1 MNKTTG
7 TDLTGFGNLSGLN
20 KTAAPKLRF
29 PEFQD
34 APEWENPTLEEV
46 SIPVVE
52 RVGDRKLTPISI
64 SAGIGFVPQA
74 EKFGRDISGNQYRF
88 YTLARDGD
96 FVYNKGNS
104 LKFPQGCV
112 YILRNWGEVAAPN
125 VFICFRLKDG
135 YINNFFQNCFE
146 RNMHGVQ
153 LQKHITSGARSNG
166 LLNISKDTFFGI
178 RIPTPSTAEQ
188 QKIAD
193 CLTSL
198 DAWIAAQSQKMET
211 LKAYK
216 KGLMQN
222 LFPAEGESVPRLR
235 FPEFESA
242 GEWEEM
248 QFGDILQIN
257 SGKGFKASE
266 YSNNG
271 IRLLQIE
278 NVGYGKVKWSEN
290 TIYLSKDYV
299 KKYPDLILRQGDI
312 VLALNRPVTNNE
324 LKIAQLQKHDE
335 PSLLYQ
341 RVGKVEK
348 ISNSITE
355 NFIFHLCQKIVKN
368 FVIKKSIGSD
378 QPFISLKELYA
389 QMIFVPAPS
398 EQQRIAELLSAVDE
412 QIAAQSEKVA
422 ALKVHKQG
430 LMQGLFPS
438 VQT

>member
-1 MNKTTG
+1 MNKTAT
-7 TDLTGFGNLSGLN
+7 
-20 KTAAPKLRF
+20 PKLRF

-34 APEWENPTLEEV
+34 APEWESPTLEEV

-74 EKFGRDISGNQYRF
+74 EKFGRDISGNQYRL
-88 YTLARDGD
+88 YTLVRDGD

-104 LKFPQGCV
+104 IKFPQGCV
-112 YILRNWGEVAAPN
+112 YNLQNWGEVAAPN

-146 RNMHGVQ
+146 KNMHGVQ

-166 LLNISKDTFFGI
+166 LLNISKDAFFGI

-198 DAWIAAQSQKMET
+198 DELITAQSQKVEA
-211 LKAYK
+211 LQAYK

-242 GEWEEM
+242 GEWEIKPLGIVAENLDN
-248 QFGDILQIN
+248 FRVPITESDRVTGEIPYYGASGIIDYVNDFIFDDDLLCISEDGAN
-257 SGKGFKASE
+257 LVARTYPIAFSISGKSWVNNHAHVLRFKNKSTQ
-266 YSNNG
+266 
-271 IRLLQIE
+271 IIIE
-278 NVGYGKVKWSEN
+278 N
-290 TIYLSKDYV
+290 YLNFTNLEDYLTGMAQP
-299 KKYPDLILRQGDI
+299 K
-312 VLALNRPVTNNE
+312 LNRTMLDDIPIP
-324 LKIAQLQKHDE
+324 L
-335 PSLLYQ
+335 PS
-341 RVGKVEK
+341 V
-348 ISNSITE
+348 N
-355 NFIFHLCQKIVKN
+355 
-368 FVIKKSIGSD
+368 
-378 QPFISLKELYA
+378 
-389 QMIFVPAPS
+389 
-398 EQQRIAELLSAVDE
+398 EQQRIAELLSAMDE
-412 QIAAQSEKVA
+412 QISAQGEAVER
-422 ALKVHKQG
+422 LKSHKRG

-438 VQT
+438 AGGDG